1 MATANILGSSASK
14 FGGKDYYLLSV
25 LARIADG
32 DEGGKH
38 QLITATVD
46 KGKLYICK
54 AQAGD
59 TRGGSREQGGSW
71 RALQALSVLLEDAF
85 YYS

>member
-14 FGGKDYYLLSV
+14 FGGKDYYLLSI
-25 LARIADG
+25 LARTANG

-38 QLITATVD
+38 QLTTATID

-59 TRGGSREQGGSW
+59 KSWFKGARRFMESTAGSFSH
-71 RALQALSVLLEDAF
+71 A
-85 YYS
+85 